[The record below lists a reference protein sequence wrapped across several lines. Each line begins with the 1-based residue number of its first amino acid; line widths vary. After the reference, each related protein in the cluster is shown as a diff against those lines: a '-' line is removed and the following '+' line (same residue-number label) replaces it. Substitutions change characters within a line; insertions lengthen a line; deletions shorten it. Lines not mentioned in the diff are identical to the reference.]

1 MMGNEEFLAVTA
13 EYFFERP
20 EKMKERHPDLHKALQ
35 YVFKD
40 PDRNPSGNDP
50 FPLPD

>member
-20 EKMKERHPDLHKALQ
+20 EKMKELHPDHHKALE
-35 YVFKD
+35 YLFKD
-40 PDRNPSGNDP
+40 PDRNPFGRYP